1 MVAPPNTPPSDW
13 SGWQWKQQWDDDGYD
28 KVDALVR
35 RVGALETRLSDFRT
49 FYEGQFEKQERD
61 HQEFFEKQERVF
73 LYCIDKVDQQQR
85 HNVESLEKADER
97 LNLCLSADERLTQLE
112 QINLQDREESMALL
126 ERDHA
131 DLQQKFEDMHE
142 AHNEMWERFE
152 TLEVKFSD
160 EFLSWQIHL
169 QGTSQAAAAPAT
181 VLAKITAPAPPQQA
195 PPAVNLAPPP
205 GFGAAPAPPQHAP
218 PAVNLGPPPGCGAY
232 CADAPVVPGGMIYD
246 SWMPEHPQRILQAPP
261 PPPAQQGC
269 QHNGVQWFTQYF
281 DPDSSGSQC
290 YYVGSRDAVGPG
302 HQWNNEL
309 QKKIASMQTV
319 FELPWNNSLYATMM
333 GRPDM
338 YFCWHN
344 PNSGAFYLSI
354 GCANCN
360 LRTDHY
366 MPQYQVD
373 LVDNPDRKQGKALK
387 ELECVKSSFRV
398 FFSAV
403 LDKPELAEGE
413 KCRHYHQDT
422 PPLALE
428 NLQ

>member
-1 MVAPPNTPPSDW
+1 MI
-13 SGWQWKQQWDDDGYD
+13 
-28 KVDALVR
+28 
-35 RVGALETRLSDFRT
+35 
-49 FYEGQFEKQERD
+49 
-61 HQEFFEKQERVF
+61 ERV
-73 LYCIDKVDQQQR
+73 Q
-85 HNVESLEKADER
+85 SLEA
-97 LNLCLSADERLTQLE
+97 
-112 QINLQDREESMALL
+112 
-126 ERDHA
+126 
-131 DLQQKFEDMHE
+131 KFP
-142 AHNEMWERFE
+142 
-152 TLEVKFSD
+152 D
-160 EFLSWQIHL
+160 EFPSWQS
-169 QGTSQAAAAPAT
+169 TSTSAKSTSTSST
-181 VLAKITAPAPPQQA
+181 VLAKISAPAPPQQA

-205 GFGAAPAPPQHAP
+205 GFGAAPAPPQDAP
-218 PAVNLGPPPGCGAY
+218 LAVNLGPPPGCGAY

-246 SWMPEHPQRILQAPP
+246 RWMPEHPQRVLQAPP
-261 PPPAQQGC
+261 PPQAQQGC
-269 QHNGVQWFTQYF
+269 QHNGVQWFTNYF
-281 DPDSSGSQC
+281 DPDSNGSQC
-290 YYVGSRDAVGPG
+290 FYVGSRDAVGPG

-309 QKKIASMQTV
+309 QNKIASMQTV

-360 LRTDHY
+360 RRTDHY

-373 LVDNPDRKQGKALK
+373 PVDNPDRKQGKALK

-422 PPLALE
+422 PPLALG

>member
-1 MVAPPNTPPSDW
+1 
-13 SGWQWKQQWDDDGYD
+13 
-28 KVDALVR
+28 
-35 RVGALETRLSDFRT
+35 
-49 FYEGQFEKQERD
+49 
-61 HQEFFEKQERVF
+61 
-73 LYCIDKVDQQQR
+73 
-85 HNVESLEKADER
+85 
-97 LNLCLSADERLTQLE
+97 
-112 QINLQDREESMALL
+112 
-126 ERDHA
+126 
-131 DLQQKFEDMHE
+131 
-142 AHNEMWERFE
+142 
-152 TLEVKFSD
+152 
-160 EFLSWQIHL
+160 
-169 QGTSQAAAAPAT
+169 
-181 VLAKITAPAPPQQA
+181 
-195 PPAVNLAPPP
+195 
-205 GFGAAPAPPQHAP
+205 
-218 PAVNLGPPPGCGAY
+218 
-232 CADAPVVPGGMIYD
+232 MIYD
-246 SWMPEHPQRILQAPP
+246 TWMPEHPQRILQAPP
-261 PPPAQQGC
+261 PPPAQPGC

-354 GCANCN
+354 GCANCK

-398 FFSAV
+398 FLAAV
-403 LDKPELAEGE
+403 LKKPELAEGE
-413 KCRHYHQDT
+413 KCRHLHQDT